1 MATMVSNGW
10 RHAVL
15 QPSEWRERA
24 ALYSE
29 KARATEDFDLREQ
42 YTELAARYLEMAE
55 KFDDPMVATAVLNER

>member
-1 MATMVSNGW
+1 M
-10 RHAVL
+10 L

-42 YTELAARYLEMAE
+42 YLELEARYLEMAE
-55 KFDDPMVATAVLNER
+55 KFDDRMVAAAVLSER